1 MLPKPARPCR
11 RARRPLVRRLW
22 SAAEKQVAEIEA
34 RLASLPGDPA
44 LLERDA
50 KILAVIARTLRDLVA
65 LEAETHP
72 ECPVPERED
81 HAGMPVRSLEAFRAE
96 LAQRL
101 DALRRER
108 PGPDPAGGAGA

>member
-1 MLPKPARPCR
+1 MPPDPARPRR
-11 RARRPLVRRLW
+11 RARRPLIRRLW

-34 RLASLPGDPA
+34 RLATLPGDPA

-50 KILAVIARTLRDLVA
+50 RTLALIAKTLRDLVA
-65 LEAETHP
+65 LDAETG
-72 ECPVPERED
+72 PVHRAPERED
-81 HAGMPVRSLEAFRAE
+81 HAGNAVRSLEAFRTE

-108 PGPDPAGGAGA
+108 PGPDAAGGAGA

>member
-1 MLPKPARPCR
+1 MPPNPARPRR
-11 RARRPLVRRLW
+11 RARRPLIHRLW

-34 RLASLPGDPA
+34 RLSSLSGDPA

-65 LEAETHP
+65 LEAETRP
-72 ECPVPERED
+72 QNAAPERED
-81 HAGMPVRSLEAFRAE
+81 HAGNAFRSLEAFRAE

-108 PGPDPAGGAGA
+108 PGPDPAGGAGP